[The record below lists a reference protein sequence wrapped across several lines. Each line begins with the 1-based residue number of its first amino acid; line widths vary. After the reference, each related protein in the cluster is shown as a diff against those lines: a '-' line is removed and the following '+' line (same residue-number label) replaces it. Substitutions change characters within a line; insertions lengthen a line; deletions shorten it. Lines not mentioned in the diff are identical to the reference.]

1 MSDPF
6 VSVAGM
12 KKLHMPRIQI
22 THAAVLLYAAEG
34 PKGLT
39 MRALGRTLGVCAAAL
54 YRHFRNKD
62 AIVEAVV
69 NAAEERLA
77 KQLKPSPRLRP
88 PRDRAG
94 AMAERAL
101 QFSLDQPHLFQLVA
115 RRKAHWH
122 DERGSRRAV
131 VMRQQLAEAMREGQ
145 LKHDDPEALLTA
157 LWAELC
163 GLVSLRERGDLPHGG
178 PPLRDAWLGTAKR
191 MLTGIRAA

>member
-6 VSVAGM
+6 GRLLGM

-22 THAAVLLYAAEG
+22 TRAAVLLYAAEG

-54 YRHFRNKD
+54 YRHFKNKD

-77 KQLKPSPRLRP
+77 KQLRPSPRLRP
-88 PRDRAG
+88 PRDRAA

-101 QFSLDQPHLFQLVA
+101 QFSIASPHLFQLVT
-115 RRKAHWH
+115 RRKAHWQ
-122 DERGSRRAV
+122 DQYGGRRAL
-131 VMRQQLAEAMREGQ
+131 VMRDQIATAMREGQ
-145 LKHDDPEALLTA
+145 LKPDDPEPVSSS
-157 LWAELC
+157 LWAQIC
-163 GLVSLRERGDLPHGG
+163 GLVALRERGELPLGG
-178 PPLRDAWLGTAKR
+178 QPLEAAWLGSARR
-191 MLTGIRAA
+191 MVAGIAA

>member
-1 MSDPF
+1 
-6 VSVAGM
+6 M

-54 YRHFRNKD
+54 YRHFKNKD

-77 KQLKPSPRLRP
+77 KRLKPSPRLRP
-88 PRDRAG
+88 PRDRAAWMVEG
-94 AMAERAL
+94 AL
-101 QFSLDQPHLFQLVA
+101 QFSIDQPHLFQLVT

-122 DERGSRRAV
+122 GAEGSRRAV
-131 VMRQQLAEAMREGQ
+131 AMRQQIAEAMQCGQ
-145 LKHDDPEALLTA
+145 LKPDDPEEVLTA
-157 LWAELC
+157 LWAQLC
-163 GLVSLRERGDLPHGG
+163 GLGALRERGDLPLGG
-178 PPLRDAWLGTAKR
+178 PPLQQAWIGSAKR
-191 MLTGIRAA
+191 MLSGIRAA